1 MIRFLFRYLKMALN
15 GLRRN
20 VMRAVLT
27 TLGIVIGVAAVI
39 AMMEIGQGSSRGVQE
54 TIARMGANNLMI
66 FAGSATTGGVSQG
79 AGSATT
85 LVLDDIEPI
94 LDRCPSVTAAAPI
107 VRARTQ
113 VVYGNRNWRPNYIYG
128 TTPDFLV
135 VRDWQEMDEGQG
147 FSEEDVRRANS
158 VCLIGLTGA
167 KELFGDESALNKDI
181 RINGKPFKI
190 IGVLSRKGAS
200 MTGFD
205 QDDILLA
212 PWRSI
217 RTKVVGESMGNQ
229 VQAQAVQPGVVQPN
243 TINKLYP
250 TQQISL
256 YPVPSPSQLQNSPQQ
271 VRSYNID
278 QVTISAASAKAIPRA
293 IEEIREVLRERHKL
307 AEDEADDFYVRDM
320 SELSKALGSTAQQMG
335 RLLPAIALISLVV
348 GGVGI
353 MNIMLVSVTERTREI
368 GLRMAV
374 GARGRDILT
383 QFLVESVLLCLVG
396 GILGCAIGRGVSLAL
411 WLFKGWS
418 TEFAPSAY
426 IAAVGVSAAVGVIFG
441 FYPAWKASRMDPIEA
456 LRYE

>member
-1 MIRFLFRYLKMALN
+1 MRFLYRYLKMALN

-27 TLGIVIGVAAVI
+27 TLGIVIGIGAVI

-54 TIARMGANNLMI
+54 AIARMGANNLMI

-85 LVLDDIEPI
+85 LVLDDIDPI
-94 LDRCPSVTAAAPI
+94 LDRCPSITAAAPI

-113 VVYGNRNWRPNYIYG
+113 VVHGNRNWRPNYIYG
-128 TTPDFLV
+128 TTPDFLI
-135 VRDWQEMDEGQG
+135 VRDWQEMTEGQA

-167 KELFGDESALNKDI
+167 RELFGDESALNKDI

-190 IGVLSRKGAS
+190 IGVLGRKGAS

-212 PWRSI
+212 PWRAI

-229 VQAQAVQPGVVQPN
+229 VQAQAVPPGVTQPN

-250 TQQISL
+250 SQQISL
-256 YPVPSPSQLQNSPQQ
+256 YPVPSPTQLMNTPQQ
-271 VRSYNID
+271 VRSFTID
-278 QVTISAASAKAIPRA
+278 QVNISAVSAKAIPQA

-307 AEDEADDFYVRDM
+307 GDDDADDFYIRDM

-374 GARGRDILT
+374 GARGRDILA
-383 QFLVESVLLCLVG
+383 QFLVESVLLCLIG
-396 GILGCAIGRGVSLAL
+396 GILGCAIGRGVSLSL

-418 TEFAPSAY
+418 TEFAPTAY